1 MVRSFVNCRS
11 VCAPWRSALHSMSMI
26 EAQMICDGCGQVA
39 SAEHVAR
46 RLRRLEWATRY
57 RPLHVQTLLLGAV
70 MPLADAEFVYADA
83 AEFSGEAERVLRVAG
98 IAAAGKSAEAIH
110 HELQR
115 AGIFVAHVL
124 ECPVE
129 TADGAAFAELLQRRV
144 GNTLLRI
151 RRSIKP
157 KRMAAMGVEMDL
169 VVERLTEQESGCTT
183 ILDGGRAFKLDQ
195 GNEPTERLRAALAS
209 PLAVAR

>member
-1 MVRSFVNCRS
+1 
-11 VCAPWRSALHSMSMI
+11 MSMMQ
-26 EAQMICDGCGQVA
+26 AQMICDGCGQVA

-83 AEFSGEAERVLRVAG
+83 AEFAGEAERVLRLAG
-98 IAAAGKSAEAIH
+98 IAAAGKSAGVIQ

-129 TADGAAFAELLQRRV
+129 AADGAAVAELLHRRL

-157 KRMAAMGVEMDL
+157 RRMAAMGAEMDL
-169 VVERLTEQESGCTT
+169 VVEKLTEQELGCAT
-183 ILDGGRAFKLDQ
+183 ILDGGRAFKLDE
-195 GNEPTERLRAALAS
+195 GSEAMERLRAALAS
-209 PLAVAR
+209 PVAAAR

>member
-1 MVRSFVNCRS
+1 MR
-11 VCAPWRSALHSMSMI
+11 MI
-26 EAQMICDGCGQVA
+26 QAQIICDGCGQVA

-70 MPLADAEFVYADA
+70 MPLEDAEFVYSDA
-83 AEFSGEAERVLRVAG
+83 GEFSGEAARVLRVAG
-98 IAAAGKSAEAIH
+98 IATAGKSAEAIH

-124 ECPVE
+124 ECPIE
-129 TADGAAFAELLQRRV
+129 SASENAGKAAGTGVGEGGLAELLKRRM
-144 GNTLLRI
+144 NKTLTRI

-157 KRMAAMGVEMDL
+157 KRVVAMGAEMDL
-169 VVERLTEQESGCTT
+169 VVERLTEEELGCT
-183 ILDGGRAFKLDQ
+183 IVLDGGRAFKLDEE
-195 GNEPTERLRAALAS
+195 NETIERLRGMLANPVAAG
-209 PLAVAR
+209 